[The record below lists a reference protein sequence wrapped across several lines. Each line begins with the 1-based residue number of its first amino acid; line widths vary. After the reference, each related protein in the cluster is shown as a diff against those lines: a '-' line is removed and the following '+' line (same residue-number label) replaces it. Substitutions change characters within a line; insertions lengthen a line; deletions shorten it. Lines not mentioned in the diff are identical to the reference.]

1 MRATFE
7 SAEHGTLAQMA
18 NSNSTLTRSGGAESP
33 INNRLLSRRE
43 AAAYLGISIRFL
55 CDLLSQRSVACIR
68 IGGRTML
75 DRSDLDAFIESN
87 KVKAAGW
94 KGGVR

>member
-1 MRATFE
+1 MVHSNITTMRR
-7 SAEHGTLAQMA
+7 GD
-18 NSNSTLTRSGGAESP
+18 AESP

-75 DRSDLDAFIESN
+75 DRADLDAFVEAN

-94 KGGVR
+94 KGSKA